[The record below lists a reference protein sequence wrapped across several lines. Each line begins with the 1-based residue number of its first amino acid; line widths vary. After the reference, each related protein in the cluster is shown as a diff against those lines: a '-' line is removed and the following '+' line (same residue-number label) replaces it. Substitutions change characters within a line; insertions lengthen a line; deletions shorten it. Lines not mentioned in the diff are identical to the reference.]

1 MRQLFFEEQHQAF
14 WRTFE
19 QDLQKLEKRRG
30 SLSAQKTALLM
41 QDYAR
46 FATIWRWPP
55 TAAIPAALPIICNI
69 CANARTSFCMWGS
82 RYRCG
87 CVSVIS

>member
-19 QDLQKLEKRRG
+19 QDLQQLEKRRG
-30 SLSAQKTALLM
+30 SLSAQKLLCLCRTT
-41 QDYAR
+41 AR

-55 TAAIPAALPIICNI
+55 TAAIPAALLIICNI
-69 CANARTSFCMWGS
+69 CANARTSFCMWDS

-87 CVSVIS
+87 YVVAIS